1 MSVIDVRAF
10 SHHYGPIQAVDGVT
24 FQVEPGEMFGLVG
37 PDGAGKTTMVRAI
50 AGLIQPAGGTVRLW
64 DTGWEQDRVGLKA
77 RIGYLSQR
85 FSLYGD
91 LTVSEN
97 VDFFAAVFGVEDYR
111 QRKAELLEWTGLAPF
126 TGRLADRL
134 SGGMKQKLALVCSL
148 IHTPDLLLL
157 DEPTAGVDPVSR
169 REFWRILS
177 ELRRSGLTL
186 LVTTPY
192 LDEAERCTRVGFMDG
207 GRLLRCDNPARV
219 RAEAGRRVVE
229 IMTDAPRD
237 AAAYLR
243 TRPDV
248 SHLGLFGARVAF
260 EYPPDQNIDA
270 LVEALRGR
278 AIPVT
283 GARRV
288 MPSLEHL
295 FIGMMTDRGQESGV
309 RGQ

>member
-1 MSVIDVRAF
+1 MSVIDVRDF
-10 SHHYGPIQAVDGVT
+10 SHHYGPVQAVDGVT

-37 PDGAGKTTMVRAI
+37 PDGAGKTTLVRAI
-50 AGLIQPAGGTVRLW
+50 TGLIQPTGGTVRLW
-64 DTGWEQDRVGLKA
+64 GTEWVQNRVGLKA

-97 VDFFAAVFGVEDYR
+97 VDFFAAVFGVQEYSP
-111 QRKAELLEWTGLAPF
+111 RKQSLLEWTGLAPF
-126 TGRLADRL
+126 PDRLADRL

-157 DEPTAGVDPVSR
+157 DEPTTGVDPVSR

-192 LDEAERCTRVGFMDG
+192 LDEAERCTRVGFMDR
-207 GRLLRCDNPARV
+207 GRLLRCDNPARI
-219 RAEAGRRVVE
+219 RAEAGQSVVE
-229 IMTDAPRD
+229 IMTDAPRE
-237 AAAYLR
+237 AAVWLR
-243 TRPDV
+243 AQPDV
-248 SHLGLFGARVAF
+248 TQLGLFGARVAF
-260 EYPPDQNIDA
+260 EYPPDRDMDT
-270 LVEALRGR
+270 LVASLRGR
-278 AIPVT
+278 GLTVT

-288 MPSLEHL
+288 VPSLEHL
-295 FIGMMTDRGQESGV
+295 FMGMMME
-309 RGQ
+309 